1 MLTNIMGRCA
11 LMVAVAAIIAQPAYA
26 DTLEEA
32 LHGLLSSNP
41 RIAAA
46 KRNLE
51 ANQAGKKEAFSA
63 YLPTAA
69 FNGED
74 GYEYTNSP
82 TRRNDNDGSLQA
94 NRAVAEL
101 TVTETLWDGNRR
113 EANSSIADLNLQ
125 SAQDTVGL
133 TIQDVLLDAITAYH
147 EVLREERMIEIAKS
161 DEENV
166 QLQLH
171 LENERV
177 ERGSGI
183 TVDVLQAKSRL
194 QQAKERRVAFEG
206 RLRDAISAY
215 RQIFNIAPDIA
226 GLVEPVPPMTLLPA
240 SRDAAEQ
247 MAIVDNPAIAVSN
260 KGIDIAKQE
269 RVVARSEFFPKFDL
283 VGRAGYEDDVDGV
296 SGYRENYAVVV
307 RATWEFFSGFGT
319 QARVAKAAAVYH
331 QRINERDDTQRK
343 ILDEVRTA
351 WEDLSTARERVELL
365 QNAVNIASEVYD
377 ARQKL
382 RESGK
387 ESALNV
393 LDSLSELKTAQINF
407 INASYD
413 ARLAVY
419 RVLRAIGH
427 LDPKDMGLNLASQ

>member
-1 MLTNIMGRCA
+1 MLRKPIGLTG
-11 LMVAVAAIIAQPAYA
+11 LMVAAGVLVAQPVWA

-32 LHGLLSSNP
+32 LRGLLSSSP
-41 RIAAA
+41 KIAAA
-46 KRNLE
+46 KRNLQ

-63 YLPTAA
+63 YLPTATLS
-69 FNGED
+69 GD
-74 GYEYTNSP
+74 TGYEYTDSP
-82 TRRNDNDGSLQA
+82 TRRDANQDPLNA
-94 NRAVAEL
+94 NRGVAEL
-101 TVTETLWDGNRR
+101 NVTETLWDGNRR
-113 EANSSIADLNLQ
+113 SANSEIADLNL
-125 SAQDTVGL
+125 AVAKDTVSL
-133 TIQDVLLDAITAYH
+133 TIQDVLLDAVTAYH
-147 EVLREERMIEIAKS
+147 EVLREERLIEIAKS

-166 QLQLH
+166 QQQLH

-183 TVDVLQAKSRL
+183 AVDVLQAKSRL
-194 QQAKERRVAFEG
+194 QLAKERRVAFEG

-215 RQIFNIAPDIA
+215 KQVFNIAPDIA
-226 GLVEPVPPMTLLPA
+226 GLVEPVPPMAILPT

-247 MAIVDNPAIAVSN
+247 AAIVENPAIAVST

-269 RVVARSEFFPKFDL
+269 RVVARSEFFPKLDL
-283 VGRAGYEDDVDGV
+283 VGRAGYENDVDGV
-296 SGYRENYAVVV
+296 SGYRQNYSVVV

-319 QARVAKAAAVYH
+319 QARVSKAAAVYH

-343 ILDEVRTA
+343 VLDEVRTA
-351 WEDLSTARERVELL
+351 WEDLATARERVELL
-365 QNAVNIASEVYD
+365 QNASNIAEEVYN

-387 ESALNV
+387 ESSLNV

-419 RVLRAIGH
+419 RLLRAVGH
-427 LDPKDMGLNLASQ
+427 LRPKDMGLQAAAE

>member
-1 MLTNIMGRCA
+1 MLTKAWGRYA
-11 LMVAVAAIIAQPAYA
+11 LLVAICAAIIQPARA

-32 LHGLLSSNP
+32 LRGLLGSNP

-69 FNGED
+69 FDGET
-74 GYEYTNSP
+74 GYEYTDDP
-82 TRRNDNDGSLQA
+82 ARRGNDDDPLNA
-94 NRAVAEL
+94 NRNVAGL

-166 QLQLH
+166 QTQLH

-215 RQIFNIAPDIA
+215 KRVFNIAPDLA
-226 GLVEPVPPMTLLPA
+226 GLVEPVPPMTLLPV

-247 MAIVDNPAIAVSN
+247 MAIVDNPALSVSN
-260 KGIDIAKQE
+260 KGIDIAKEE
-269 RVVARSEFFPKFDL
+269 RVVARSEFFPKLDL
-283 VGRAGYEDDVDGV
+283 VGRASYEHDVDGV

-319 QARVAKAAAVYH
+319 QARVSKAAATYH
-331 QRINERDDTQRK
+331 QRINERDDIQRK

-365 QNAVNIASEVYD
+365 ENAVNIASEVYD

-427 LDPKDMGLNLASQ
+427 LDPRDMGLQAMAN

>member
-1 MLTNIMGRCA
+1 
-11 LMVAVAAIIAQPAYA
+11 MVVLGATTVQSAHG

-32 LHGLLSSNP
+32 LQGLLGSSP
-41 RIAAA
+41 RIEAA
-46 KRNLE
+46 KRNLQ
-51 ANQAGKKEAFSA
+51 ANEAGKKEAFSA

-69 FNGED
+69 FDGET
-74 GYEYTNSP
+74 GYEYTDSP
-82 TRRNDNDGSLQA
+82 TRRDDNDDPLNA
-94 NRAVAEL
+94 NRDVAGVS
-101 TVTETLWDGNRR
+101 VTETLWDGNRR
-113 EANSSIADLNLQ
+113 EANSSIAELNLQ
-125 SAQDTVGL
+125 SAQETVGL
-133 TIQDVLLDAITAYH
+133 TIQDVMLDAITAYH
-147 EVLREERMIEIAKS
+147 EILREERMIEIAKS

-166 QLQLH
+166 QTQLH

-177 ERGSGI
+177 DRGSGI

-206 RLRDAISAY
+206 RLRDAVSVY
-215 RQIFNIAPDIA
+215 KQIFNIAPNIA
-226 GLVEPVPPMTLLPA
+226 SLVEPVPPMSLLPA
-240 SRDAAEQ
+240 TRDAAEQ
-247 MAIVDNPAIAVSN
+247 MAIVDNPAIAVGN

-269 RVVARSEFFPKFDL
+269 RTVARSEFFPKFDL
-283 VGRAGYEDDVDGV
+283 VGRAGYENDVDGV
-296 SGYRENYAVVV
+296 VGYRENYSVVV

-331 QRINERDDTQRK
+331 QRINEQDDTQRK
-343 ILDEVRTA
+343 VLDEVRTA
-351 WEDLSTARERVELL
+351 WEDLSTARQRVELL
-365 QNAVNIASEVYD
+365 ENAVNIASEVYD

-427 LDPKDMGLNLASQ
+427 LSPQTMGLQTAAK